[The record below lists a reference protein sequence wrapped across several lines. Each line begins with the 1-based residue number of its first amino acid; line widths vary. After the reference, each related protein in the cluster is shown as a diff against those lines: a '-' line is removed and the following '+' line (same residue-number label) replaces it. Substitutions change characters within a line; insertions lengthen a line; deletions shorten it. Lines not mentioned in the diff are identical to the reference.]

1 MMKRHISALLIGCVC
16 LGALLAAETKSPRV
30 TAVEPDSG
38 KVGDVATA
46 KGENLDKEVVAD
58 LYLTDGKNDVKT
70 VITERA
76 ADSIKFKVPQMKPG
90 RYRLMTASKTSMIE
104 QPVVFEVAEP

>member
-1 MMKRHISALLIGCVC
+1 MKRFVP
-16 LGALLAAETKSPRV
+16 ALLAAWLFATLFAAAQTKTPRITTV
-30 TAVEPDSG
+30 DPAAC

-46 KGENLDKEVVAD
+46 KGENLDKDVVAD

-76 ADSIKFKVPQMKPG
+76 SDSIKFKVPQIKAG
-90 RYRLMTASKTSMIE
+90 RYRLMTGSKTAMVE
-104 QPVVFEVAEP
+104 QPVILEVSEP

>member
-1 MMKRHISALLIGCVC
+1 MRIYISALLVASVFAG
-16 LGALLAAETKSPRV
+16 LLVAAETKSPRL

-46 KGENLDKEVVAD
+46 KGENLDKDVVAD
-58 LYLTDGKNDVKT
+58 LYLTDGKNDVKA

-76 ADSIKFKVPQMKPG
+76 ADSIKFKIPQMKPG

-104 QPVVFEVAEP
+104 QPVVFEVSEP

>member
-1 MMKRHISALLIGCVC
+1 MMKRLVWTLMVASLCAIAV
-16 LGALLAAETKSPRV
+16 LAADTKSARV

-38 KVGDVATA
+38 KVGDVARA
-46 KGENLDKEVVAD
+46 KGENLDKDVVAD
-58 LYLTDGKNDVKT
+58 LYLTDGKNDVKV

-76 ADSIKFKVPQMKPG
+76 ADAITFKIPQIKAG
-90 RYRLMTASKTSMIE
+90 RYRLMTASKTAMIE

>member
-1 MMKRHISALLIGCVC
+1 MKRFVFALLIAGLCWP
-16 LGALLAAETKSPRV
+16 AINAADGKSARV

-38 KVGDVATA
+38 KVGDLAQA
-46 KGENLDKEVVAD
+46 KGENLDKDVVVD
-58 LYLTDGKNDVKT
+58 LYLTDGKNDVKV

-76 ADSIKFKVPQMKPG
+76 SDSIKFKIPQIKAG
-90 RYRLMTASKTSMIE
+90 RYRLMTASKTAMIE

>member
-1 MMKRHISALLIGCVC
+1 MKRYISTLLVACFC
-16 LGALLAAETKSPRV
+16 AGALLAADTKSPRV
-30 TAVEPDSG
+30 TAVDPDTG

-46 KGENLDKEVVAD
+46 KGENLDKDVVAD
-58 LYLTDGKNDVKT
+58 LYLTDGKNDVKV

-76 ADSIKFKVPQMKPG
+76 ADSLKFKIPQIKPG
-90 RYRLMTASKTSMIE
+90 RYRLMTGSKTSMIE

>member
-1 MMKRHISALLIGCVC
+1 MKRSISALLLTWLCTV
-16 LGALLAAETKSPRV
+16 ALLAADTKTARV
-30 TAVEPDSG
+30 TSVEPDTG

-46 KGENLDKEVVAD
+46 KGENLDKDVVAD
-58 LYLTDGKNDVKT
+58 LYLTDGKNDVKV

-76 ADSIKFKVPQMKPG
+76 ADSIKFKIPQIKAG

-104 QPVVFEVAEP
+104 QPVIFEVSEP